1 MSAQAACSKRNT
13 QDPRISTA
21 RPCRLKIR
29 GAVSDVV
36 SRAVRFAGW
45 CVLVGCLAFAWNIP
59 RLMGQGADFDGEPI
73 RYSTAAV
80 HDRVARLVQEIESG
94 DRKLEYHPERGY
106 LDAVLR
112 ELEVPVS
119 SQVLVFSK
127 TSMQVHRISPH
138 RPRAVYFSDDVY
150 VGYCQKGDVLEIA
163 SVDPVQGPIF
173 YSVRQKPDDR
183 PSIARD
189 QGQCIVCHA
198 SSRTQNVPG
207 LLVRSVFVNKSGHP
221 NFGSGTFTTDATS
234 PFERRWGGW
243 YVTGTH
249 GRMRHMGNAI
259 FEENQREA
267 PEGNGNRMSLDG
279 LVSTSHY
286 LAPHSD
292 IVALMVLEH
301 QTQMQN
307 AITWANFET
316 RMALHQSE
324 TMNEVLGRESDY
336 VSDIARRRIDRAADR
351 VVEHLLMVNEFAL
364 TDEVKGTSPFAEEFE
379 ARGLVDGQGRHLRKF
394 NLKTRLFEYPCSYMI
409 YSQSFDAL
417 PEIVRARVYARL
429 HDVLTGRDTSAT
441 FQHLTETDREAIH
454 QILIETRTEYRALS
468 DRSETSADVDRDDD
482 NR

>member
-1 MSAQAACSKRNT
+1 MNPQTHVCTTAMRDSNAMTASA
-13 QDPRISTA
+13 DRIRLFHAPLAT
-21 RPCRLKIR
+21 RLKE
-29 GAVSDVV
+29 
-36 SRAVRFAGW
+36 VRFGVWFACVCWSLAAW
-45 CVLVGCLAFAWNIP
+45 CVPPLL
-59 RLMGQGADFDGEPI
+59 GQGADFDGEPI
-73 RYSTAAV
+73 RYSTADV
-80 HDRVARLVQEIESG
+80 HDRVAQLVREIESG
-94 DRKLEYHPERGY
+94 QRTLDYHPDRGY

-112 ELEVPVS
+112 ELDVPVS

-163 SVDPVQGPIF
+163 AVDPDQGPIF
-173 YSVRQKPDDR
+173 YTVRQKQQER

-207 LLVRSVFVNKSGHP
+207 LLVRSVYVNKSGHP

-249 GRMRHMGNAI
+249 GRMRHMGNTL
-259 FEENQREA
+259 FEENQREV
-267 PEGNGNRMSLDG
+267 PDGNGNRTSLDD

-301 QTQMQN
+301 QSQMQN
-307 AITWANFET
+307 ALTWANFET

-324 TMNEVLGRESDY
+324 TMNEVLGREPGF
-336 VSDIARRRIDRAADR
+336 VSDIARRRIDRAAQR
-351 VVEHLLMVNEFAL
+351 VVEHLLMVDEFAL
-364 TDEVKGTSPFAEEFE
+364 TDEVKGTSSFAAEFE
-379 ARGLVDGQGRHLRKF
+379 SKGIADAEGRHLRKL
-394 NLKTRLFEYPCSYMI
+394 NLKTRMFEYPCSYMI
-409 YSQSFDAL
+409 YSRSFDAL
-417 PEIVRARVYARL
+417 PDAVRSRVYARL
-429 HDVLTGRDTSAT
+429 FEVLTGADTSDS
-441 FQHLTETDREAIH
+441 FRHLSTSTRQAIH
-454 QILIETRTEYRALS
+454 QILLATRGEYRELVTS
-468 DRSETSADVDRDDD
+468 QRETSGTQSPEQD
-482 NR
+482 